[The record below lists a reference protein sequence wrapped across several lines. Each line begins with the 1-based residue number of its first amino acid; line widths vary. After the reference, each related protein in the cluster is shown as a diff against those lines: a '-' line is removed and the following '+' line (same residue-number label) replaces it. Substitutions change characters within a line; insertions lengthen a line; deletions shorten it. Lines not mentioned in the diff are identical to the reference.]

1 MKIIAGDIGGTS
13 TRLAWFE
20 VAGDALQKRAEER
33 FPSAEYSGLEAI
45 VRKFLEN
52 HGATCE
58 RACFGISGPIKRR
71 RTEVTNLPWVIDAAE
86 LEAGLGI
93 ERVSLVNDLEANAY
107 GIASLGK
114 EDFLV
119 LNEGSSDPAGNGAI
133 ISAGTGLG
141 EAGLIR
147 DGRRFRSFPSEGGH
161 ASFAPTSELE
171 VALLVFLRQ
180 KFGHVSWERVL
191 SGPGLVNLYTFLR
204 EQESSPEP
212 AWLSEQMKEGDPA
225 SAITGAALDEKCAVC
240 VKVLDLFVRLY
251 GAEAGNLGLK
261 MMATGGVFVGGGIA
275 PRIRNRLQTGEFL
288 DAFADKGRM
297 GELLQGMPVKVILND
312 KTALL
317 GAALYAAFVDAPA

>member
-1 MKIIAGDIGGTS
+1 VKIIAGDIGGTS